1 VTRGRGVGQT
11 LIFSPGARGA
21 VPLRFSLRS
30 GAVQLLEFEIEGGL
44 MEPGELAS
52 LAPPRVDPS
61 KPLVISGRGPQWLYQ
76 FLVHEYHFCRL
87 LATFEPRLGKGVVVE
102 SPSASEVGMA
112 VDPATGALSEEKL
125 GSGGGFAVDLL
136 KLGELQLAYV
146 RVEGSFP
153 EPLAMREFDWQGL
166 RSEVDPTRPAVFYGL
181 APIWLGARV
190 AAVLSNMVP
199 WYGVYDLRLGCAVVV
214 ARHDPSAPPVGS
226 RVGVRAAPLG

>member
-1 VTRGRGVGQT
+1 
-11 LIFSPGARGA
+11 

-153 EPLAMREFDWQGL
+153 EPLAMREFDWQRL

-199 WYGVYDLRLGCAVVV
+199 WYGVYDPRLGCAVVV